1 MKKFLIPLLAALAL
15 PTAVHS
21 GIPQSKN
28 PNKWVKISKVFSI
41 DTEDVEVK
49 RGKLRFYVERTALDN
64 ERNDTSMKASWTGKV
79 RINCDKFTSRIET
92 PNAYGSYVGGSWQGI
107 KPNEIGYKLANYFC
121 YLTGSEGYT
130 RESSEPNWV
139 TKIINN
145 VEANKIEKKKKLGNI
160 NCDSPVW
167 KKKPICN

>member
-15 PTAVHS
+15 PVVVNA
-21 GIPQSKN
+21 GIPKNQSSD
-28 PNKWVKISKVFSI
+28 KWVRVNEKYLINTKDVKI
-41 DTEDVEVK
+41 K
-49 RGKLRFYVERTALDN
+49 RGKLTFYVEREATEKESLDTDY
-64 ERNDTSMKASWTGKV
+64 RYSWDGRVK
-79 RINCDKFTSRIET
+79 INCDKLTFQITT
-92 PNAYGSYVGGSWQGI
+92 PPYSNFYAPPYRDI
-107 KPNEIGYKLANYFC
+107 KKGTFPYDLANYFC